1 MQFFLL
7 NLLSG
12 IILASIFF
20 TILSVVWVVLEIVAQ
35 WMVFTKAGEAGW
47 KSIIPFYGD
56 FVFYRICWDT
66 RFFWISLVLSLI
78 RQLLDKDDA
87 GFFLSV
93 VVFLLGLVIAAI
105 DFLFCCQL
113 AKAFGKSIG
122 FALGLFFLKPIFMM
136 ILGFGS
142 ARYLGNNSYRP

>member
-12 IILASIFF
+12 FIFASVFLS
-20 TILSVVWVVLEIVAQ
+20 ILSVAWVILELVAQ
-35 WMVFTKAGEAGW
+35 WMVFVKAGEAGW
-47 KSIIPFYGD
+47 KSLIPFYND

-66 RFFWISLVLSLI
+66 NFFWVSLVLSLI
-78 RQLLDKDDA
+78 RQFLDRDDA
-87 GFFLSV
+87 GFFLSIV
-93 VVFLLGLVIAAI
+93 VLLLGLVIAVI

-113 AKAFGKSIG
+113 ARAFGKGMG
-122 FALGLFFLKPIFMM
+122 FTFGLFFLRPIFMM

-142 ARYLGNNSYRP
+142 ARYVGNNSYLP